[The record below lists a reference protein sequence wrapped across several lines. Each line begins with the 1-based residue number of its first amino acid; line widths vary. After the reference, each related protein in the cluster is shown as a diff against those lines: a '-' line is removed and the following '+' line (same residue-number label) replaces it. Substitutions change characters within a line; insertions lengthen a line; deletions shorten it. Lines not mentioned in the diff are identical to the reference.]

1 MPAEE
6 IKKQLENE
14 NLIIGTERTLKA
26 LRKGELQKIW
36 IVSNIKTETKKDI
49 DHYQKI
55 TGVEIEQLKEN
66 NEELG
71 IICKKQH
78 NISVISIKK

>member
-1 MPAEE
+1 MPSDE
-6 IKKQLENE
+6 IRKLLENE

-36 IVSNIKTETKKDI
+36 VVSNPNPTTQKDI
-49 DHYQKI
+49 EHYKKI
-55 TGVEIEQLKEN
+55 TGVEVETLKEN

-71 IICKKQH
+71 ILCKKQH
-78 NISVISIKK
+78 SISVISLKK